1 MIFDDFV
8 CKKNHKQLI
17 DYFIRGRPFHRVITK
32 HQKTLDKIAVIF
44 VFMIFQATMKNL
56 CFAVKI
62 IFQKNNFKKQQ
73 KNLIRLLILISH
85 GNLQQKTLMNKYNIY
100 QLYIMSY
107 SNGLLES
114 TSTKIIEGVAGV
126 GFKLTEDGN
135 YDMDEKKIN

>member
-1 MIFDDFV
+1 
-8 CKKNHKQLI
+8 
-17 DYFIRGRPFHRVITK
+17 
-32 HQKTLDKIAVIF
+32 
-44 VFMIFQATMKNL
+44 MIFQATMKNL
-56 CFAVKI
+56 CFAMKI
-62 IFQKNNFKKQQ
+62 IFQKNNLNKQQ

-114 TSTKIIEGVAGV
+114 TSTKIIEGVPGV

-135 YDMDEKKIN
+135 YDMDEKKKIN